1 MLKKDYSPGT
11 DGTNCRNRR
20 LNDKSRLLFRPEQE
34 GIMYFIFFLLWVIF
48 NGSFTL
54 EIAVFGV
61 VIAAA
66 LFAFSCKY
74 MNHSIAKE
82 KQIIKKAFQVIA
94 FIFLLLKEITL
105 ANIAVIRLILSQR
118 EEIEPKL
125 VTFRSDLKTAT
136 ARAFLANVITLTPGT
151 ITVTLENDICM
162 VHCLDESMAEG
173 IEDLEF
179 QRRLSKLENNRSKR
193 TGTTTGRIE

>member
-1 MLKKDYSPGT
+1 M
-11 DGTNCRNRR
+11 
-20 LNDKSRLLFRPEQE
+20 F
-34 GIMYFIFFLLWVIF
+34 FIFFMLWVIF

-54 EIAVFGV
+54 EIAVFGL

-66 LFAFSCKY
+66 MFAFTCKFMDY
-74 MNHSIAKE
+74 SIAQE
-82 KQIIKKAFQVIA
+82 KQNVKKVFRVIA

-105 ANIAVIRLILSQR
+105 ANFAVIRLILTQK
-118 EEIEPKL
+118 EEIQPEL
-125 VTFRSDLKTAT
+125 VTFRSSLKTPT

-151 ITVTLENDICM
+151 ITVALENDKCM

-179 QRRLSKLENNRSKR
+179 QRQLSKLERR
-193 TGTTTGRIE
+193 G

>member
-1 MLKKDYSPGT
+1 MLKKKNG
-11 DGTNCRNRR
+11 NR
-20 LNDKSRLLFRPEQE
+20 EE
-34 GIMYFIFFLLWVIF
+34 IMYLTYFLLWVIF

-54 EIAVFGV
+54 EIAAFGI

-66 LFAFSCKY
+66 LFAFSCKFMGY
-74 MNHSIAKE
+74 SIEKE
-82 KQIIKKAFQVIA
+82 KRNMKKVFQVIA

-105 ANIAVIRLILSQR
+105 ANFAVIRLILTQK
-118 EEIEPKL
+118 EEVVPEL
-125 VTFRSDLKTAT
+125 VTFRSDLKTST

-151 ITVTLENDICM
+151 ITVTLENDKYM

-179 QRRLSKLENNRSKR
+179 QRRLLGLENSQWKR
-193 TGTTTGRIE
+193 NTEQRREE

>member
-1 MLKKDYSPGT
+1 
-11 DGTNCRNRR
+11 
-20 LNDKSRLLFRPEQE
+20 
-34 GIMYFIFFLLWVIF
+34 MYFIYFFLWVIF

-54 EIAVFGV
+54 ETAAFGV

-66 LFAFSCKY
+66 LFAFSCKF
-74 MNHSIAKE
+74 MNYSIAQE
-82 KQIIKKAFQVIA
+82 KKNIKKVFQVIA

-105 ANIAVIRLILSQR
+105 ANFAVIRLILTQR
-118 EEIEPKL
+118 EEIDPKL
-125 VTFRSDLKTAT
+125 ITFRSSLRTPT

-151 ITVTLENDICM
+151 ITVTLENDICT

-179 QRRLSKLENNRSKR
+179 QKRLSKLEGN
-193 TGTTTGRIE
+193 E